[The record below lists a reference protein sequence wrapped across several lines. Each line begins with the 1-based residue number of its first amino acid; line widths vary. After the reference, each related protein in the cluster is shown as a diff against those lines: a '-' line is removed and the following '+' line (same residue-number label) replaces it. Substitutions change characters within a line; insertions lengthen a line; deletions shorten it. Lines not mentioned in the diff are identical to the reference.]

1 MKIFTHSCIAILMTA
16 LSLSVNAAPC
26 DDGGIGGTGIP
37 LSRGI
42 GGTGITSNTSA
53 GIGGTGVTSAQ
64 EGIGGTGVTNKGIG
78 GTGLEADSGIGG
90 TGIVG
95 VITGFGSICV
105 NGLEVHYHTDTPV
118 DLDGKKISSEALSIG
133 QVVAVR
139 AHGKEQS
146 LIAHEIHA
154 FHQITG
160 PITAVDVSAKK
171 IKVMGQSVNA
181 NDTQINSMQVGQW
194 VSVSGLRNDNG
205 SIEAS
210 RIDQTME
217 RKIARTIGRLSMQGN
232 KVYVGGIKIDGIS
245 KISNNSNADAR
256 LTGVWDG
263 NTFNVKDIK
272 PGPVSDLL
280 QRVEVFNLQGIASNN
295 ASNRQVRLSG
305 QNIGVTGNTKIVN
318 TNSVA
323 GKPVIVR
330 GQMKDGKATAQS
342 IELRPIKTELKN
354 RQDHQ
359 INKLQSNSLTESGEK
374 ISTKKN
380 ESTELNKSEHRS
392 KKIDKTELS
401 ERISKQD
408 KIEKVEKV
416 EKVEIPDKV
425 EKVEKVEIPDKVEKV
440 EKVEIPDKVE
450 KVEKVEIPDK
460 VEKVE
465 RHDD

>member
-1 MKIFTHSCIAILMTA
+1 MKTFTHSCIAILLTA
-16 LSLSVNAAPC
+16 FSLSANANPC

-53 GIGGTGVTSAQ
+53 GIGGTGITSAQ

-105 NGLEVHYHTDTPV
+105 NGLEIFYFTDTPV
-118 DLDGKKISSEALSIG
+118 DLDGKKISSEALAIG

-139 AHGKEQS
+139 ANNGKEQS
-146 LIAHEIHA
+146 LVAHEIHA

-160 PITAVDVSAKK
+160 PITAINVPAKK
-171 IKVMGQSVNA
+171 IKVMGQSVTA
-181 NDTQINSMQVGQW
+181 NDAQISSLQVGQW
-194 VSVSGLRNDNG
+194 VSVSGLRNVDG

-210 RIDQTME
+210 RIDQTSE
-217 RKIARTIGRLSMQGN
+217 RKIARSVGSLSMQGN
-232 KVYVGGIKIDGIS
+232 KVYMGGTKIDGIS
-245 KISNNSNADAR
+245 KIGSNTSTDTR

-263 NTFNVKDIK
+263 KTFNVNDMK

-280 QRVEVFNLQGIASNN
+280 QRVEVFHLQGIASSNV
-295 ASNRQVRLSG
+295 SNRQVRLSG
-305 QNIGVTGNTKIVN
+305 QNIGVTGNTKIIN
-318 TNSVA
+318 NNASVA
-323 GKPVIVR
+323 GKTVIVR
-330 GQMKDGKATAQS
+330 GQMKEGKATARS
-342 IELRPIKTELKN
+342 IELRPIKNELKN

-359 INKLQSNSLTESGEK
+359 MNKPQSISSGESGEK
-374 ISTKKN
+374 VSIKED
-380 ESTELNKSEHRS
+380 ESTEINKSVHRS
-392 KKIDKTELS
+392 NNIDKTELS

-408 KIEKVEKV
+408 RIEKVEKIEKVEVPDKIEKVEKV
-416 EKVEIPDKV
+416 EVPDKI
-425 EKVEKVEIPDKVEKV
+425 E
-440 EKVEIPDKVE
+440 
-450 KVEKVEIPDK
+450 K